1 MAKQRNEIEEKYTW
15 DLSTIFPT
23 DEAFETE
30 LAQVSKELKNAS
42 NLENIKVKKTG
53 TKTAGAKVAG
63 EKLSEKTT
71 KNSKTKT
78 AESPKTNKSKGKVN

>member
-30 LAQVSKELKNAS
+30 LAQVSEELKNAS
-42 NLENIKVKKTG
+42 KGICWIRQKVF
-53 TKTAGAKVAG
+53 
-63 EKLSEKTT
+63 
-71 KNSKTKT
+71 
-78 AESPKTNKSKGKVN
+78 